1 MRPLVAGADPNFEGF
16 TLLHGID
23 AALSQDGP
31 MEEGVAV
38 PIREFDKSKAFLGVE
53 PFDNPTD
60 RGTGRVFER
69 LAEPGSGPE
78 ITW

>member
-31 MEEGVAV
+31 MEEGVAG
-38 PIREFDKSKAFLGVE
+38 PIQQFGRAPRDGVRAAVFSRS
-53 PFDNPTD
+53 PA
-60 RGTGRVFER
+60 GLAGRLKLPQRAV
-69 LAEPGSGPE
+69 
-78 ITW
+78 